1 MPVVKEFTQGRTK
14 DIEVSQI
21 RCKRAGSRTGEMV
34 GKKAVA
40 LGAVVKG
47 EDEQAWECKEFY
59 VFGTCVQA

>member
-1 MPVVKEFTQGRTK
+1 
-14 DIEVSQI
+14 
-21 RCKRAGSRTGEMV
+21 MV

-47 EDEQAWECKEFY
+47 EDKQAWECKEFY